1 MSDFEDDRGGDETAE
16 RIPIVAIGASAGGL
30 NPLEAFFTNAPDNLG
45 WCYIIIQHLSP
56 DYRSVMDELL
66 ARKTHLKIRHIE
78 DGLPIAPDT
87 IFLNRPNTGSVVEGD
102 VFRTFSYSKADQV
115 PHLPIDSM
123 FASLASRGGEKTA
136 AVILSGSGSDG
147 SNGAQILHASGGAL
161 LVQTPQEADFPSMPR
176 AILSLGIH
184 DRIADAADIPNAIRD
199 IFTTG
204 QRSAPNIGTGLD
216 QSLNQSIL
224 ELLEKQHDLDF
235 GSYKETNVQRRIT
248 RRQHLR
254 GIDDPSQYLELLRN
268 SAEAVDEL
276 YQDLLIGVT
285 EFYRDPEAISILR
298 DEVIQPMI
306 ESSQSDEPLRIWVA
320 GCASGEE
327 AYTIGIEMTEALQA
341 AGDLRGF
348 RIIATDV
355 HRHSIDFAS
364 AGAYSEEAV
373 RKIPGPLRRKYFDR
387 RANVYTVVP
396 SLRQKIIFS
405 VHDALTD
412 PPFLDLDLV
421 SCRNLLIYL
430 REEAQARVISMFL
443 FGLKKHGVLFL
454 GPSET
459 LGHFGEEFDTINP
472 RWRLFRK
479 ASGRRVFD
487 RTMLPSRISRRATGR
502 MPANDD
508 YAPVP
513 RSRMS
518 PVLREFADM
527 RGREALFRSYD
538 LLLKNYAPSSFLV
551 TSEGEVLS
559 WFGAAS
565 AFVDTRS
572 NLTEW
577 SVEHI
582 LHRDLHFVINVALEK
597 LRAGEL
603 EAFSRR
609 VDVDMGKDVAQPV
622 TLTFEPLDKV
632 NKPRLM
638 LIRLRLEAEADDEP
652 QDYGGDAEGISSED
666 AMVLSKRVHEL
677 ERDLRLTEETLQ
689 HVTERLEASGEE
701 LQASNEELQASNEEL
716 QASNEELQSS
726 NEELH
731 AVNEELVTVSAEHE
745 RKILELSSLN
755 KETEHLFH
763 ILRLGLIVV
772 NHEMMV
778 KRFSGLVA
786 RRFSLEPHDINRR
799 LSVIGPRFDF
809 IDLPEAVERV
819 LLDLEPISAQGL
831 FEGEPLSVEIQPIAE
846 GGRSGEATG
855 AFIIFRPNG
864 SDQEEGSL

>member
-1 MSDFEDDRGGDETAE
+1 MTEDPGGEDAE
-16 RIPIVAIGASAGGL
+16 QAPRIPVVAIGASAGGL
-30 NPLEAFFTNAPDNLG
+30 SPLEAFFQNAPDDLG

-56 DYRSVMDELL
+56 DYRSMMDELL
-66 ARKTHLKIRHIE
+66 ARKTNLEIRHIE
-78 DGLPIAPDT
+78 DGLEIAPDT
-87 IFLNRPNTGSVVEGD
+87 IYLNRPNTGSVLEGN
-102 VFRTFSYSKADQV
+102 VFRTFGYNKDDKV
-115 PHLPIDSM
+115 PHLPIDSL
-123 FASLASRGGEKTA
+123 FASLASRGGAKTA
-136 AVILSGSGSDG
+136 AVVLSGSGSDG
-147 SNGAQILHASGGAL
+147 SSGAQILHAAGGAL

-184 DRIADAADIPNAIRD
+184 DRIVDAAKLPLAIRE
-199 IFTTG
+199 IFETG
-204 QRSAPNIGTGLD
+204 QRAAPDTTTGTNDDINL
-216 QSLNQSIL
+216 SIL
-224 ELLEKQHDLDF
+224 ALLEQQHDLDF
-235 GSYKETNVQRRIT
+235 SSYKEINVQRRIT

-254 GIDDPSQYLELLRN
+254 GLDSPLQYLELL
-268 SAEAVDEL
+268 SSSPEAVDEL

-285 EFYRDPEAISILR
+285 EFYRDPEAMAILR
-298 DEVIQPMI
+298 ETVIQPLVDTA
-306 ESSQSDEPLRIWVA
+306 ESEDPVRVWVA

-327 AYTIGIEMTEALQA
+327 AYTIGIELSEAMLA
-341 AGDLRGF
+341 AGDLRSF

-355 HRHSIDFAS
+355 HRQSIDFAS
-364 AGAYSEEAV
+364 VGRYSAESVRNIPEAL
-373 RKIPGPLRRKYFDR
+373 RKKYFNR
-387 RANVYTVVP
+387 QGAFYSVKP

-443 FGLKKHGVLFL
+443 FGLKKQGALFL

-459 LGHFGEEFDTINP
+459 LGRFEEEFDTINA

-479 ASGRRVFD
+479 ASSQRVFD
-487 RTMLPSRISRRATGR
+487 RTMLPSRIGRRSQRLLAH
-502 MPANDD
+502 NDD
-508 YAPVP
+508 DLPGTRQY
-513 RSRMS
+513 MS
-518 PVLREFADM
+518 PVLREFADL
-527 RGREALFRSYD
+527 RGREALIRSYD
-538 LLLKNYAPSSFLV
+538 ILLKNYAPSSFLV
-551 TSEGEVLS
+551 TSDAEVLS
-559 WFGAAS
+559 WFGAAT

-572 NLTEW
+572 NLTDW

-597 LRAGEL
+597 LRTGEL
-603 EAFSRR
+603 ETFSRR
-609 VDVDMGKDVAQPV
+609 VDVDMGKAHDQAV

-638 LIRLRLEAEADDEP
+638 LIRVRLEAEVADEAIHAAVNA
-652 QDYGGDAEGISSED
+652 DAITSED
-666 AMVLSKRVHEL
+666 AMVLAKRVHEL

-745 RKILELSSLN
+745 RKIVELSSLN
-755 KETEHLFH
+755 KETEYLLDVLK
-763 ILRLGLIVV
+763 IGLIVV
-772 NHEMMV
+772 DHELYV

-786 RRFSLEPHDINRR
+786 RRFSLEPHDVNRR

-809 IDLPEAVERV
+809 VDLPEAAGTV
-819 LLDLEPISAQGL
+819 LETGTPVAAQGIH
-831 FEGEPLSVEIQPIAE
+831 EGERMSVELQPITGDGLRNRAI
-846 GGRSGEATG
+846 G
-855 AFIIFRPNG
+855 AFIIFRPSETAPEDAG
-864 SDQEEGSL
+864 A

>member
-1 MSDFEDDRGGDETAE
+1 MSDFEDDRGGGETTE

-30 NPLEAFFTNAPDNLG
+30 NPLEAFFTNAPDSLG

-56 DYRSVMDELL
+56 DYRPVMDELL

-78 DGLPIAPDT
+78 DGLPITPDT
-87 IFLNRPNTGSVVEGD
+87 IYLNRPNTGSVVEAD
-102 VFRTFSYSKADQV
+102 VFRTFTYSKADQV

-123 FASLASRGGEKTA
+123 LASLASRGGEKTA

-147 SNGAQILHASGGAL
+147 SNGAQILHAAGGAL

-204 QRSAPNIGTGLD
+204 QRTAPHIGTGLD

-235 GSYKETNVQRRIT
+235 GSYKETNLLRRIP

-254 GIDDPSQYLELLRN
+254 GIDDPLQYLELLRN

-276 YQDLLIGVT
+276 YQDLLIGRT

-364 AGAYSEEAV
+364 AGAYSADAMH
-373 RKIPGPLRRKYFDR
+373 KIPEPLRRKYFDR

-405 VHDALTD
+405 VHDALKD

-421 SCRNLLIYL
+421 SCRNLLTYL

-487 RTMLPSRISRRATGR
+487 RTMLPNRLRRRATGR

-508 YAPVP
+508 HAPVP

-572 NLTEW
+572 DLTEW

-582 LHRDLHFVINVALEK
+582 LHRDLHFVVDVALEK
-597 LRAGEL
+597 LRAGDFEV
-603 EAFSRR
+603 FSRR

-652 QDYGGDAEGISSED
+652 QNYGGDAEGINSED

-689 HVTERLEASGEE
+689 HVTERLGASGEELQASNAE

-716 QASNEELQSS
+716 
-726 NEELH
+726 H
-731 AVNEELVTVSAEHE
+731 AANKELVAVGAEHE
-745 RKILELSSLN
+745 RKILDLSSLN
-755 KETEHLFH
+755 KETEHLFQ

-772 NHEMMV
+772 NDEMLV
-778 KRFSGLVA
+778 KRFSGLAA
-786 RRFSLEPHDINRR
+786 RRFSLEPHDINRK

-819 LLDLEPISAQGL
+819 LLDLEPISAQGV
-831 FEGEPLSVEIQPIAE
+831 FENEPLSVEIQPIIE
-846 GGRSGEATG
+846 EGRSGKATG
-855 AFIIFRPNG
+855 AFIIFRPHV